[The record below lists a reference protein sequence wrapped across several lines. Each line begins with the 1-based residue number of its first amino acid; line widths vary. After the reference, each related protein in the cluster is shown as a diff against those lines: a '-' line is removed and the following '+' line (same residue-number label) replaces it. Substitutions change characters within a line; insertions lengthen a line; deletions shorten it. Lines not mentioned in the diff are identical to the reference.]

1 MNVTSNN
8 LTEFLN
14 KEQTIRYFVY
24 AIGFTLVLSIIIYII
39 VNLRK
44 KDSNNATMKS
54 ELESLKTTFSS
65 INPNLK
71 AFVSLKGVA
80 RRLMNWYTK
89 NISTA

>member
-65 INPNLK
+65 INP
-71 AFVSLKGVA
+71 
-80 RRLMNWYTK
+80 K
-89 NISTA
+89 NIKHNSET